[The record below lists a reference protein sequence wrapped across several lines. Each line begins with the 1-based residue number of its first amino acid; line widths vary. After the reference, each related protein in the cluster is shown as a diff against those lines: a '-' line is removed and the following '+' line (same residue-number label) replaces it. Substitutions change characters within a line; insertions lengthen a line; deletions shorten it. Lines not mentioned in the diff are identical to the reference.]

1 MWNNPNL
8 NIGYIYQKKS
18 WGSSWSLSLL
28 LTFIAT
34 KESCTYCSKSK
45 YPHKN
50 REAIFYRRSVESWV
64 AKAET
69 ARFPDVEI
77 IGRRWSG
84 RKSDQTISRPTHE
97 YQNVNPQSLI
107 ICVFAVIQEC
117 ISVPLAKHK
126 QIASLEDMQAWTD
139 WLTDLITRARD
150 TWHAC
155 TSGSKLSGGELLMIP
170 IWNMENLG

>member
-1 MWNNPNL
+1 MWNNSNL

-18 WGSSWSLSLL
+18 WGSSWSQSLL

-34 KESCTYCSKSK
+34 KESCTYCSK

-84 RKSDQTISRPTHE
+84 RKSDQTISRLIHSLTNIKMWRHKGGGNPTTGGVAVDFFFDIRLNLTIGGQTF
-97 YQNVNPQSLI
+97 YCSSDWFRAPASCLSRSLSLI
-107 ICVFAVIQEC
+107 RNIWLFDALC
-117 ISVPLAKHK
+117 IWRGK
-126 QIASLEDMQAWTD
+126 
-139 WLTDLITRARD
+139 
-150 TWHAC
+150 
-155 TSGSKLSGGELLMIP
+155 KLFG
-170 IWNMENLG
+170 